1 MDAEIAIQAILKSTP
16 RAQSHGAIIWNENL
30 EVFACCDLLKQ
41 KYNSKSRNATDIS
54 YIQIKVLVA
63 DIKAQGYC
71 FPCWIWPASW
81 FILALQILI
90 EVNLRQYALPSFY
103 FAGERAWPYE
113 LTINCYT
120 IGYLIL
126 RCS

>member
-1 MDAEIAIQAILKSTP
+1 LQSTP
-16 RAQSHGAIIWNENL
+16 RAQSHGTIIWNENL
-30 EVFACCDLLKQ
+30 EVFVCCNLSKQ

-63 DIKAQGYC
+63 DVKAQGYC

-90 EVNLRQYALPSFY
+90 EVNLRQYALFL
-103 FAGERAWPYE
+103 FCWGAGLALR
-113 LTINCYT
+113 INHKLLHDRLFDSAMF
-120 IGYLIL
+120 IKFMVD
-126 RCS
+126 S